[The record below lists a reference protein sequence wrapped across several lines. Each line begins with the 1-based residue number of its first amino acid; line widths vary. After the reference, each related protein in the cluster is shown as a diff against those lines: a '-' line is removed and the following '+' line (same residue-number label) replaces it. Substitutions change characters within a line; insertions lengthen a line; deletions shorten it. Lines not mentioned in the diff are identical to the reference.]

1 MSIYSSGGVEKVPED
16 KEKKKETGLAAV
28 LKTRRSE
35 GVIKRNEDGTSI
47 IVYPDS
53 DDEETVQVST
63 VTGEETPVIKGQ
75 SMTRRNLIVELLD
88 IAAQPSI
95 PNIRHASTLESQW
108 LQNLIDKY
116 GDNYDKMM
124 WDKELNPMQ
133 HTPAQLARKIK
144 KWRETTA

>member
-1 MSIYSSGGVEKVPED
+1 MSIYTSGGVEKVPEN
-16 KEKKKETGLAAV
+16 KEKKKETGVAAV
-28 LKTRRSE
+28 INTRRSE
-35 GVIKRNEDGTSI
+35 AVIKRNEDGTSTV
-47 IVYPDS
+47 VYPDS
-53 DDEETVQVST
+53 DEEEIVQGPTVM
-63 VTGEETPVIKGQ
+63 GEETPVIKGQ

-108 LQNLIDKY
+108 LQKLVDKY
-116 GDNYDKMM
+116 GDDYDKMM

-133 HTPAQLARKIK
+133 HTSAQLTRKIK